1 MIKYFVMDVDGTLT
15 DGKIYMGA
23 DGEFVKAFDIK
34 DGCGIHDLLIPSGI
48 VPVIITGRTSQ
59 IVRNRCRELGITALY
74 QGISNKK
81 EKLEEIL
88 RENGDSCLNVA
99 YIGDD
104 INDLECMQEVLLN
117 GGVVGCPPG
126 CCRGSKKYCIIC
138 QQQRWGCRSCQRF
151 YRMGVEE
158 VRVEWMVI

>member
-15 DGKIYMGA
+15 DGKIYMGT

-59 IVRNRCRELGITALY
+59 IVRNRCQELGIKALY

-88 RENGDSCLNVA
+88 RQNGDSYADVA

-104 INDLECMQEVLLN
+104 INDLECMKAVLLK
-117 GGVVGCPPG
+117 GGLVGCPQDAV
-126 CCRGSKKYCIIC
+126 K
-138 QQQRWGCRSCQRF
+138 
-151 YRMGVEE
+151 E
-158 VRVEWMVI
+158 VKNISSFVSNKNGGAGAVRDFVEWVLKK